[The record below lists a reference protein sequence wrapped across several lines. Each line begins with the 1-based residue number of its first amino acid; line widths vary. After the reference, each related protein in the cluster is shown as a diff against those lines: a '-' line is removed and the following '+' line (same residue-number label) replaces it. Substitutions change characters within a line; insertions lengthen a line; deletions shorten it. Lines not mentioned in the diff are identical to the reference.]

1 MKKLQFILL
10 AALLTVGT
18 FSIPAQAG
26 FTYGFT
32 HIVEEN
38 DGPSHLANGA
48 IGESQMF
55 VTVEDNGF
63 DGTHN
68 QVLFTFDN
76 LMVDGWQGCAITGV
90 YFYDGALLGISE
102 LLDSDDPSGGP
113 YGDSNV
119 DFTENAIDPVNPKD
133 LPGAKKLVA
142 SYEVVGSADN
152 DPGMINAVHPG
163 EWLGVLFDL
172 QLPPENY
179 TYSDVI
185 NGLNDGTIL
194 IGIKVQG
201 YANGGSETFVNNPEP
216 IPAPGAI
223 LLGGIGVALVG
234 WLRRRRT
241 L

>member
-1 MKKLQFILL
+1 MKKLIILAVML
-10 AALLTVGT
+10 ALGVY
-18 FSIPAQAG
+18 SIPAQAQV
-26 FTYGFT
+26 TYGFT
-32 HIVEEN
+32 HIVEED
-38 DGPSHLANGA
+38 DGPAELANGA

-55 VTVEDNGF
+55 VTVEDKGF

-76 LMVDGWQGCAITGV
+76 LMVDGWQDCAVAGV
-90 YFYDGALLGISE
+90 YFYDGALLGISS
-102 LLDSDDPSGGP
+102 LIDSDDPSGGP
-113 YGDSNV
+113 YGDTGV

-142 SYEVVGSADN
+142 SYEFVDSADN
-152 DPGMINAVHPG
+152 DPGMINAVQPG

-172 QLPPENY
+172 QLPPEDY
-179 TYSDVI
+179 TYSHVI
-185 NGLNDGTIL
+185 NGLNDGSIL
-194 IGIKVQG
+194 IGIKVQSFPD
-201 YANGGSETFVNNPEP
+201 GGSETFINNPVP

-223 LLGGIGVALVG
+223 FLGGIGIVLVG